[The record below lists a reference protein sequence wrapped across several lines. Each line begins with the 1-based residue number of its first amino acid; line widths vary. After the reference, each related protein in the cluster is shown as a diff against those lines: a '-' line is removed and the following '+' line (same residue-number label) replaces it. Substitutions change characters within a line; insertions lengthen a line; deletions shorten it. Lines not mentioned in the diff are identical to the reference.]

1 VATIITEF
9 RNLLSSGYV
18 GPAAEILTGPGW
30 GNHELLIK
38 GLANAPEDAKRQFAG
53 AVYDLGFDVTIPG
66 VERRGQR
73 PWK

>member
-1 VATIITEF
+1 METIIIEF
-9 RNLLSSGYV
+9 RNLVSSGYV

-30 GNHELLIK
+30 ANRELLIK
-38 GLANAPEDAKRQFAG
+38 AVTNAPEDAKRQLAD

-66 VERRGQR
+66 VEKRGQR